1 MEKQVLERASKK
13 KLKWLLDSPNPTVRD
28 QARNELSYRKVYGR
42 KGRQFSKAQKRKLDQ
57 ELTNVGNYPAVDLE
71 GE

>member
-13 KLKWLLDSPNPTVRD
+13 KLKWLLASPNPTVRD

-57 ELTNVGNYPAVDLE
+57 ELTVDLE

>member
-13 KLKWLLDSPNPTVRD
+13 KLKWFLDSPNPEVRR
-28 QARNELSYRKVYGR
+28 QAKEELDYRKVYGR

-57 ELTNVGNYPAVDLE
+57 ELTNVVPAVDLE